1 MGGFRNGSDCS
12 IGTASAVRVPNKP
25 EIAMAGEL
33 KGCTIAVLAIDG
45 VEQVE
50 LTEPLKAF
58 KEAGADVKV
67 VSNKEKTNVQASR
80 QRQGTRPH
88 SHGRAGREHADADAF
103 NDVPDTVE

>member
-67 VSNKEKTNVQASR
+67 VSNKDEIQTFKHHDKGR
-80 QRQGTRPH
+80 
-88 SHGRAGREHADADAF
+88 GRARTATAERVV
-103 NDVPDTVE
+103 NMQTPTRSMM